1 LSTRSGA
8 HVFSHKTTGYR
19 PITTGSVR
27 ILTTGGNDL
36 PSATRA
42 RIETATM
49 ADDTTKQQQF
59 WIGIVA
65 VIILLIFLYFYR
77 PFETYLVAHI
87 PFIHFSNVVFWFASL
102 VGIVAYAF
110 AHWQSFR
117 TEIFRNVTELNVDTL
132 VFDTLQAAVLAAVIF
147 CAGATLQAIEVLSE
161 YFVNR
166 GPIID
171 AAFGEKLLAIFLL
184 VILAVIF
191 YLLHY
196 VVRALRTGWRPR
208 SAPPRAR

>member
-1 LSTRSGA
+1 
-8 HVFSHKTTGYR
+8 
-19 PITTGSVR
+19 
-27 ILTTGGNDL
+27 
-36 PSATRA
+36 
-42 RIETATM
+42 M
-49 ADDTTKQQQF
+49 ADETTKQQQF
-59 WIGIVA
+59 WIGVVA
-65 VIILLIFLYFYR
+65 LIILLIFLYFYR

-87 PFIHFSNVVFWFASL
+87 PFIHFSNVILWFASL

-117 TEIFRNVTELNVDTL
+117 SEIFRNVTELNVDAL
-132 VFDTLQAAVLAAVIF
+132 VFDSLQAAILAAVIF

-166 GPIID
+166 GPIFD
-171 AAFGEKLLAIFLL
+171 AAFGEKILSIFLL
-184 VILAVIF
+184 VILALIF

-208 SAPPRAR
+208 TAPPRAR

>member
-1 LSTRSGA
+1 
-8 HVFSHKTTGYR
+8 
-19 PITTGSVR
+19 
-27 ILTTGGNDL
+27 
-36 PSATRA
+36 
-42 RIETATM
+42 M

-77 PFETYLVAHI
+77 PFETYLLAHM
-87 PFIHFSNVVFWFASL
+87 PFIHFGNVVFWFACV
-102 VGIVAYAF
+102 VGIVSYAL

-117 TEIFRNVTELNVDTL
+117 AEIFRDATELNVDTL
-132 VFDTLQAAVLAAVIF
+132 VFDTLQAAVLVAVIF

-166 GPIID
+166 GPIFD
-171 AAFGEKLLAIFLL
+171 AAFGQKLLAIFLL
-184 VILAVIF
+184 VILAVLF

>member
-1 LSTRSGA
+1 MA
-8 HVFSHKTTGYR
+8 
-19 PITTGSVR
+19 
-27 ILTTGGNDL
+27 N
-36 PSATRA
+36 
-42 RIETATM
+42 M
-49 ADDTTKQQQF
+49 ADSTTKREQF

-77 PFETYLVAHI
+77 PFETYLLAQI
-87 PFIHFSNVVFWFASL
+87 PFIHFSNVIFWFASL
-102 VGIVAYAF
+102 VGIVVYAF

-117 TEIFRNVTELNVDTL
+117 SEIFRNVTELNVDTL
-132 VFDTLQAAVLAAVIF
+132 VFDTLQAAILVAVIF
-147 CAGATLQAIEVLSE
+147 CAGATLQAIEMLSE

-166 GPIID
+166 GPIFD
-171 AAFGEKLLAIFLL
+171 AAFGEKLLAVFLL

-196 VVRALRTGWRPR
+196 VVRALRTGWRPQ

>member
-1 LSTRSGA
+1 
-8 HVFSHKTTGYR
+8 
-19 PITTGSVR
+19 
-27 ILTTGGNDL
+27 
-36 PSATRA
+36 
-42 RIETATM
+42 M
-49 ADDTTKQQQF
+49 ADDTTRQQQL
-59 WIGIVA
+59 WIGIIA

-87 PFIHFSNVVFWFASL
+87 PLIHFSNVVFWFASL
-102 VGIVAYAF
+102 VGIVVYAV

-117 TEIFRNVTELNVDTL
+117 GEIFRNVSELNVDML
-132 VFDTLQAAVLAAVIF
+132 VFDTLQAAILAIVIF
-147 CAGATLQAIEVLSE
+147 CAGATLQAIEVLGE

-166 GPIID
+166 GPIFD
-171 AAFGEKLLAIFLL
+171 SAFGERLLAIFLL

-208 SAPPRAR
+208 SAPPRVR

>member
-1 LSTRSGA
+1 MIYHLNSART
-8 HVFSHKTTGYR
+8 KTA
-19 PITTGSVR
+19 
-27 ILTTGGNDL
+27 N
-36 PSATRA
+36 
-42 RIETATM
+42 M

-77 PFETYLVAHI
+77 PFETYLLAHI

-117 TEIFRNVTELNVDTL
+117 SEIFRNVTELNVDTL
-132 VFDTLQAAVLAAVIF
+132 VFDTLQAAVLVAVIF

-166 GPIID
+166 GPIFD
-171 AAFGEKLLAIFLL
+171 TAFGEKLLAIFLL

-196 VVRALRTGWRPR
+196 VVRAMRTGWLPP